1 MFASFLMSGVRVGE
15 VVGWR
20 SLILRLT
27 HPMESLLVGAELA
40 LIQKNITIDIP
51 TMSNRIHIV
60 QKESTTN

>member
-1 MFASFLMSGVRVGE
+1 MFASFLMSGVRVVE

-40 LIQKNITIDIP
+40 LIQKNITIDIVCQIEFILCKKKAP
-51 TMSNRIHIV
+51 
-60 QKESTTN
+60 